1 VSFLPTRLGAAAL
14 ALHLLLAGACCGAL
28 VAADARA
35 DTPPRLDHMASELRN
50 NEDFRVR
57 TQAALA
63 LGASKD
69 KRAVAPL
76 CDGLEDPSATV
87 RAAAGAALGKLAL
100 GGADCLK
107 TRLQTETNASVKSVL
122 LKAIDAVK
130 AGQRPVVTLETKY
143 YVAVGPTTDKTG
155 RSGTEVDDLVHK
167 AVEDAA
173 GDLPGFAIA
182 PRAETPAEGKEV
194 VAKWKKLKAFFLWPK
209 VQPPD
214 YSGGNLTVRFEI
226 AVFTYPGKA
235 MKGTIPLKLTMPDVR
250 PGDKDTENDLISRAA
265 TSALSRFADNADRFA
280 Q

>member
-1 VSFLPTRLGAAAL
+1 M
-14 ALHLLLAGACCGAL
+14 LLLGMSWGVFFAGR
-28 VAADARA
+28 ARA
-35 DTPPRLDHMASELRN
+35 AEPPRVDRMASELRN

-76 CDGLEDPSATV
+76 CAGLDDTSTTV

-100 GGADCLK
+100 GGSDCLK
-107 TRLQTETNASVKSVL
+107 THLQSETNASVKSVL
-122 LKAIDAVK
+122 MKAIDAVK
-130 AGQRPVVTLETKY
+130 TGQKPAVTVDTKY

-155 RSGTEVDDLVHK
+155 RSGTEVDDMIHQ
-167 AVEDAA
+167 AVEQAVADM
-173 GDLPGFAIA
+173 DGFVVA
-182 PRAETPAEGKEV
+182 PRTETPTEGKEV
-194 VAKWKKLKAFFLWPK
+194 MAKWKKLKAFFLWPK
-209 VQPPD
+209 VNPPD
-214 YSGGNLTVRFEI
+214 YSGGNLTVRFEV

-250 PGDKDTENDLISRAA
+250 PGDKDSENDLITRAA
-265 TSALSRFADNADRFA
+265 SSALERFADNAERFA